1 MITFLRQEIVSHFH
15 YWVYVVIMML
25 GLYAMIAKCN
35 LVKKLMGMAIF
46 QTAIIL
52 FYVSI
57 AVKSEATIPIYYYED
72 IREHAAHAGGAR
84 KNGAHENGEHDNDV
98 SAHGSTEHDDDQNN
112 VPHHEIDAARYANPL
127 PHVLMLTAI
136 VVGVATLGV
145 GLAIVQKAYKQ
156 YGTVEE
162 NEILAIIQKDPHQ
175 HDAVHPEGYRNI

>member
-1 MITFLRQEIVSHFH
+1 MSTFLREEILPHFN

-25 GLYAMIAKCN
+25 GLYAMIAKRN

-57 AVKSEATIPIYYYED
+57 AFKSGSATIPIYKETTLEAYE
-72 IREHAAHAGGAR
+72 EG
-84 KNGAHENGEHDNDV
+84 
-98 SAHGSTEHDDDQNN
+98 
-112 VPHHEIDAARYANPL
+112 HHPAINPADYVNPL

-145 GLAIVQKAYKQ
+145 GLATVQKLYKQ

-162 NEILAIIQKDPHQ
+162 DEILALIQKDPHQ
-175 HDAVHPEGYRNI
+175 YDAVRPAGYESQNI